1 MKHARLTLLLI
12 NGMPKTSVQASG
24 STMDVLVAIDH
35 LLTCYD
41 DDRFIFGI
49 SNSRFTDVGWHTG
62 DRLNSA

>member
-1 MKHARLTLLLI
+1 
-12 NGMPKTSVQASG
+12 
-24 STMDVLVAIDH
+24 MDVLVAIDH